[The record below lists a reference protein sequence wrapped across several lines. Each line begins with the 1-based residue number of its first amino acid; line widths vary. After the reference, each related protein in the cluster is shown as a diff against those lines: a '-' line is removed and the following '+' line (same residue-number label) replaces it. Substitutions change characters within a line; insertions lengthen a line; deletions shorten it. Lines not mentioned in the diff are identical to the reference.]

1 MKRRT
6 LRTSATVFAALA
18 SISGASIACAQTGT
32 AVAPAQIATAGALRR
47 YAALKVMLLPVQ
59 GVRTDAYPAWRVNP
73 KRDTVVTRSVDRAIE
88 MALGERGLAKQWVF
102 LSEMQRA
109 ARRNPTY
116 ITDPY
121 DVRAADVLRFAMRK
135 PSEPLG
141 EPLVSQLRAL
151 AGVSDSRY
159 ALIPIELRFEPG
171 ADSTGHAVLR
181 IAAVDARAAQ
191 LLWVGDVIG
200 NDVATF
206 SPAVI
211 SELAQRVADLVV
223 PR

>member
-1 MKRRT
+1 M
-6 LRTSATVFAALA
+6 LFAALA
-18 SISGASIACAQTGT
+18 LLPGVRAAHAQNAGGAP
-32 AVAPAQIATAGALRR
+32 PAQVASVGALRR

-59 GVRTDAYPAWRVNP
+59 SVRTEAYPAWRVNP
-73 KRDTVVTRSVDRAIE
+73 NRDTVVTRSVDRAIE
-88 MALGERGLAKQWVF
+88 GALGERGLAKQWVF

-116 ITDPY
+116 VTDPY
-121 DVRAADVLRFAMRK
+121 DVRAADVLRYAMRK

-141 EPLVSQLRAL
+141 EPLISQLRAL
-151 AGVSDSRY
+151 AGVSDARY
-159 ALIPIELRFEPG
+159 AVIPIELRFEPG

-181 IAAVDARAAQ
+181 VAAVDARAAQ